1 MVKQTKEGKIVSNKF
16 KNKDFTEI
24 SRKSRVKMHKSGKHW
39 VRVIMSSI
47 GLFRLAGGGDSY
59 RKYQSESN

>member
-1 MVKQTKEGKIVSNKF
+1 MSNKF

>member
-1 MVKQTKEGKIVSNKF
+1 MSNKF

-39 VRVIMSSI
+39 VRVI
-47 GLFRLAGGGDSY
+47 
-59 RKYQSESN
+59 